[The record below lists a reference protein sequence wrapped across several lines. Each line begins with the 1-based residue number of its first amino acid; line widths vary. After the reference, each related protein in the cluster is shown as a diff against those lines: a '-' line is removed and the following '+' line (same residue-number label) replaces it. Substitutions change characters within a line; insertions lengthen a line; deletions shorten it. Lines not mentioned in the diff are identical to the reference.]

1 MIKVSVIIP
10 AYNAGETIKEALESL
25 LVQSFV
31 EWEAIVVD
39 DGSSDDT
46 LAIATQF
53 AQQDSRIRVLNQE
66 NAGVCAARNAG
77 IREAKFEWLL
87 FLDADDWILPQHL
100 EKLTQAVQHNPSL
113 DAVYGGWTKVTPD
126 GQLIFDEEFSFQ
138 PSGIFAA
145 LARNCVLAIHCCIVR
160 KAIAIEIGG
169 FDTTLRTCEDW
180 DFWQKIART
189 GAVFDAI
196 PDASAC
202 YRIRPNSASTN
213 SQQIFTDGI
222 RVITTGH
229 SPDPRVLN
237 PSPAYAKGMPVSQL
251 PGVKLAFLCWMAGF
265 MLNLGED
272 AQSLLNVVPESDPSL
287 SPDAIALCIFSSAFL
302 PNCYTSSSAG
312 YELWQRLET
321 DILKFLTALEKQSLA
336 PALTRRV
343 WIRLENLI
351 LDHSTTP
358 RPVTVGSTYA
368 VAVEVTEPI
377 LDITAPATTERLHC
391 HVSVAGQRLGSLIL
405 PICDGFVASYVL
417 QDAIAAKFAWEI
429 LGHFFHQTIYPQLT
443 IKTSAAGSSVW
454 RGSLC
459 LADNLPSDEQSLK
472 SVLHDRIGW
481 TVFLQELW
489 QRPHWPE
496 SYFYT
501 SHLGKKTILRELTMS
516 LSQGSWKSAVG
527 TLVALPQRVDK
538 DILTIEVSENLPN
551 LSVSAEELIVIPTVG
566 SVPLG
571 SISVKVEGDKV
582 SSQQLRAAIIKESGF
597 ELAVA
602 AVREALL
609 GRSITAGSISDR
621 LINKSTQHS
630 ALTLRLRSVNS
641 TQHFPT
647 DIIFSRYSG
656 AIGTS
661 VSRRAIFPKAAA
673 NDLIETAAIIGEP
686 VVKKSENGKLS
697 ERLVYAP
704 EVIASPAKIVT
715 NTSQK
720 IEPVSKPTTVN
731 LREYF
736 ETLFATQADPWQYT
750 GPYEQKKYEQTLE
763 LLPSNK
769 FSQVLEIACAEGH
782 FTVQLAPLV
791 DNLLAVDI
799 SQVALDRAV
808 QRCADLKNV
817 SFQLF
822 DLTKDAI
829 FGSFDLIVCSEVL
842 YYVGGLT
849 ELQAFARKVADALNP
864 GGYFITAHANLVVDE
879 PDKTGYNW
887 GHPFGAKVIGE
898 TFANSHPL
906 QLIKELRTPLYRV
919 QLFQAGNSH
928 QPPEII
934 EIPQPTPPPPLAA
947 ADILWHGGSPETYTN
962 WEVVTDQLPIL
973 MYHRVHPDGCA
984 ATSPYRVTPEAF
996 AEQLRYLRDANF
1008 HSITLAEWCRAKAT
1022 RTPIPGRAII
1032 ITFDDGYQD
1041 FADYAWPLLKQYGFS
1056 ATVFLVAEAIGGTN
1070 HWDSYYGEELPLLD
1084 WSEIRQLQ
1092 DEGVEFGAHS
1102 VTHRHLTSL
1111 SVAEVVQEAV
1121 RSRSILHQGLGHTPT
1136 AFAYPYGDTDSA
1148 VQHLIGACGYTFGLS
1163 CKSGFS
1169 RFPDSL
1175 LALPRIEISGT
1186 NNLPEF
1192 IAKLN
1197 VSS

>member
-1 MIKVSVIIP
+1 MIKVSVIMP

-25 LVQSFV
+25 LVQSFA
-31 EWEAIVVD
+31 EWEAIIVD
-39 DGSSDDT
+39 DGSTDDT

-53 AQQDSRIRVLNQE
+53 AQQDARIRVLSQANR
-66 NAGVCAARNAG
+66 GVCAARNAG
-77 IREAKFEWLL
+77 IHAAKFDWLL

-100 EKLTQAVQHNPSL
+100 EKLTQAVENNPNL
-113 DAVYGGWTKVTPD
+113 DAVYGGWTKVAPD
-126 GQLIFDEEFSFQ
+126 GQVILDEEFSFQ

-145 LARNCVLAIHCCIVR
+145 LAHNCVLAIHCCIVR
-160 KAIAIEIGG
+160 KAIAIEVGG
-169 FDTTLRTCEDW
+169 FDTTLVTCEDW

-189 GAVFDAI
+189 GAVFGEI
-196 PDASAC
+196 PEASAC

-213 SQQIFTDGI
+213 SQQIFTDGL

-229 SPDPRVLN
+229 SPDPRVSK
-237 PSPAYAKGMPVSQL
+237 PSPAYAQGMPVSHL

-272 AQSLLNVVPESDPSL
+272 AQSLLKAVPEPDPTL
-287 SPDAIALCIFSSAFL
+287 CPDAIALCLFSSVFL

-321 DILKFLTALEKQSLA
+321 DICKFLTALEQQSMA

-343 WIRLENLI
+343 CIRLENLI
-351 LDHSTTP
+351 LDQSTTP
-358 RPVTVGSTYA
+358 RPVAVGSTFA

-377 LDITAPATTERLHC
+377 VDINAPANTERLHC
-391 HVSVAGQRLGSLIL
+391 TVSIEGKRLGSMIL

-429 LGHFFHQTIYPQLT
+429 LGHFFHRTVYSQLT
-443 IKTSAAGSSVW
+443 IKPSAAGSSIW

-472 SVLHDRIGW
+472 NVLHDRIGW

-489 QRPHWPE
+489 QRPHWLD
-496 SYFYT
+496 SHFYS
-501 SHLGKKTILRELTMS
+501 SHLGTKTILRQLKTS
-516 LSQGSWKSAVG
+516 FSQGSWKSAVG
-527 TLVALPQRVDK
+527 TLIAAKQQVNQNT
-538 DILTIEVSENLPN
+538 LTVEVSDDLPN
-551 LSVSAEELIVIPTVG
+551 LSVSGEELIVIPTVG
-566 SVPLG
+566 GVALG
-571 SISVKVEGDKV
+571 SISVEVAGGKV
-582 SSQQLRAAIIKESGF
+582 SSQQLRAVIIKESGF

-602 AVREALL
+602 VVREALL
-609 GRSITAGSISDR
+609 GKSLTSGSLRERLTHHSQLPTPHSSD
-621 LINKSTQHS
+621 
-630 ALTLRLRSVNS
+630 V
-641 TQHFPT
+641 
-647 DIIFSRYSG
+647 IFSRYAG
-656 AIGTS
+656 AIGTNA
-661 VSRRAIFPKAAA
+661 SRRAIFPKNAV
-673 NDLIETAAIIGEP
+673 NDLIAAAKILGEP
-686 VVKKSENGKLS
+686 TVKQSKNESP

-704 EVIASPAKIVT
+704 EVIPSPAKIIS
-715 NTSQK
+715 NSSQ
-720 IEPVSKPTTVN
+720 IESQSKPTTVN

-750 GPYEQKKYEQTLE
+750 NPYEQKKYEQTLE
-763 LLPSNK
+763 ILPAKRFN
-769 FSQVLEIACAEGH
+769 QVLEVACAEGH
-782 FTVQLAPLV
+782 FTAQLAALV
-791 DNLLAVDI
+791 ENLLAVDI
-799 SQVALDRAV
+799 SQVALDRAA
-808 QRCADLKNV
+808 QRCADFNNV

-822 DLTKDAI
+822 DLTKDEI
-829 FGSFDLIVCSEVL
+829 SGSFDLIICSEVL
-842 YYVGGLT
+842 YYVGGWS

-887 GHPFGAKVIGE
+887 GHPFGAKGIGE
-898 TFANSHPL
+898 TFAKTHPL
-906 QLIKELRTPLYRV
+906 QLIKEIHTPLYRV

-934 EIPQPTPPPPLAA
+934 EMPQPTPPPPLAA
-947 ADILWHGGSPETYTN
+947 ADILWHGGTPQTYTN
-962 WEVVTDQLPIL
+962 WQVVTDQLPIL
-973 MYHRVHPDGCA
+973 MYHRVHPQGCT
-984 ATSPYRVTPEAF
+984 ATSPYRVTPQTF
-996 AEQLRYLRDANF
+996 AEQLRYLRDAGF
-1008 HSITLAEWCRAKAT
+1008 HSITLEEWRKAKAT
-1022 RTPIPGRAII
+1022 RSPIPGRAVI

-1056 ATVFLVAEAIGGTN
+1056 ATVFLIAGAIGGTN
-1070 HWDSYYGEELPLLD
+1070 HWDSYYGEELPLLN

-1111 SVAEVVQEAV
+1111 SITEIVQEAV

-1169 RFPDSL
+1169 RFQDSL
-1175 LALPRIEISGT
+1175 LALPRIEIAGT
-1186 NNLPEF
+1186 DNLPEF

-1197 VSS
+1197 ASGVQV